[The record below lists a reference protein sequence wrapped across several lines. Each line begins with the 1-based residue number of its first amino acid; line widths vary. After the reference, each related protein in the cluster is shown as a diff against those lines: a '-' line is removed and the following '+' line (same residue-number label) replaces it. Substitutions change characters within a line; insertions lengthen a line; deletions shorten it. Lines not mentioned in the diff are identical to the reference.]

1 MIGYIVLAVVVLG
14 LLWAFFTYNGL
25 VRKRTMTQE
34 GWSGIETQLKR
45 RADLIP
51 NLVETVKGYA
61 THERGVFEEVAKLR
75 SAAQAQQGSGDVA
88 ARAETERGISSM
100 IGRLFAVAEAYPELK
115 ANANFQQLQ
124 HDLADVEDQIQLSR
138 RYYNGAVRDYNISVQ
153 QAPSNIIAGAFGFK
167 MAQFFQIDDAADRAT
182 PKVSFS

>member
-1 MIGYIVLAVVVLG
+1 MIMWIVLGVVVLG
-14 LLWAFFTYNGL
+14 LLWAFMTFNGL
-25 VRKRTMTQE
+25 VRRRTMTQE

-61 THERGVFEEVAKLR
+61 AHEKGTFEEVARLR
-75 SAAQAQQGSGDVA
+75 SAAQAQQGGSDVA
-88 ARAETERGISSM
+88 ARAATEQQLTAM
-100 IGRLFAVAEAYPELK
+100 IGKVFAIAEAYPELK
-115 ANANFQQLQ
+115 ASQNFQQLQ

-138 RYYNGAVRDYNISVQ
+138 RYYNGAVRDYNIMVQ
-153 QAPSNIIAGAFGFK
+153 QAPSNLIAGTFGFHT
-167 MAQFFQIDDAADRAT
+167 AQFFEIDNAADRQA